1 VGWDGSHLVD
11 LTIIAAMLVIAASG
25 LVFGLSGF
33 GFALVSVPPLLLL
46 YPPETVVAVTLAVGL
61 LMSGIVV
68 RDAWRDLQPRTVISL
83 LPGALVG
90 LLAGLRVLTEVNPD
104 WLKAAAGVIV
114 TGYALLVLRG
124 VEVRGMT
131 HRWAPTIAGFA
142 SGTLAISTGL
152 SGPPVVMLLTA
163 RRLSIGAFR
172 SSFAA
177 YAVILNLTGL
187 AVLGGGH
194 TLDGADLIT
203 TVVLL
208 PAALLGTLTGNR
220 LVQRL
225 DPARFRTLTLVL
237 LLTTGVVALATV
249 VAAFV

>member
-1 VGWDGSHLVD
+1 VGWDGSLLVD
-11 LTIIAAMLVIAASG
+11 LTLVAAMLAIAASG
-25 LVFGLSGF
+25 VVFGLTGF

-46 YPPETVVAVTLAVGL
+46 YPPETVVAVTLGVGL
-61 LMSGIVV
+61 VMSGIVV

-83 LPGALVG
+83 LPGALLG
-90 LLAGLRVLTEVNPD
+90 LLVGLRVLTEMDPV
-104 WLKAAAGVIV
+104 WLKAAAGIIV

-124 VEVRGMT
+124 IEFRGMT

-152 SGPPVVMLLTA
+152 SGPPVVMLFAA

-172 SSFAA
+172 SNFAS
-177 YAVILNLTGL
+177 YAVILNLAGL
-187 AVLGGGH
+187 AVLGGGS
-194 TLDGADLIT
+194 TVGRTDLIIT
-203 TVVLL
+203 CALL

-220 LVQRL
+220 LVRRL
-225 DPARFRTLTLVL
+225 DPARFRTLTLAL
-237 LLTTGVVALATV
+237 LLTTGIVALTTV